1 MRVLTRD
8 SRCADCRD
16 RRNTQFRRHDCVTG
30 PSSGRLSGRSTIRYV
45 AGLIA
50 TLLCACA
57 VPPNDVTAPA
67 SCEPQREFNI
77 VSHGWHTGVVIRARD
92 LEERLPELATS
103 LSAATLV
110 ELGWGDAAF
119 YRAPEPTVSLALRAV
134 LYPTAAVLHVVAI
147 PNSDLRGYFPG
158 STVVTLT
165 VPESG
170 YERLL
175 DYVVETF
182 ARTSDGGLVAG
193 EPGLYGRSR
202 FYGAEGWFHA
212 SNTCNTWV
220 ARAVAATGFPLR
232 NPAVATSDG
241 VLNELRQET
250 DTPCYVAD

>member
-1 MRVLTRD
+1 MRILTRD

-16 RRNTQFRRHDCVTG
+16 CRNTQCRRHDCLIG
-30 PSSGRLSGRSTIRYV
+30 RSSGRKSGSSAIRH
-45 AGLIA
+45 AASLIA
-50 TLLCACA
+50 TLFCACA
-57 VPPNDVTAPA
+57 VPPNDVTVPG

-92 LEERLPELATS
+92 LEERLPELAPTF
-103 LSAATLV
+103 SAASLV

-147 PNSDLRGYFPG
+147 PSSELRGHFPG

-175 DYVVETF
+175 DYLVETF
-182 ARTSDGGLVAG
+182 ARTSDGGLVAR

-202 FYGAEGWFHA
+202 FYRAEGWFHA
-212 SNTCNTWV
+212 FNTCNTWV
-220 ARAVAATGFPLR
+220 ARAVASTGYPLR
-232 NPAVATSDG
+232 NTAVVTADG
-241 VLNELRQET
+241 VLNELRQAT